1 MSWDSQST
9 KEARCEISLTKLLIP
24 EVVRTLMARGVV
36 DLSRSTGGYLAYA
49 VGLHGHQSSFW
60 KILHGI
66 SLRWP
71 LPMEQE
77 HLQSDPH
84 LLVRR
89 TAHCTELSAV
99 PRGSQ

>member
-1 MSWDSQST
+1 
-9 KEARCEISLTKLLIP
+9 
-24 EVVRTLMARGVV
+24 MARGVA
-36 DLSRSTGGYLAYA
+36 DSSRSTGGYLAYA